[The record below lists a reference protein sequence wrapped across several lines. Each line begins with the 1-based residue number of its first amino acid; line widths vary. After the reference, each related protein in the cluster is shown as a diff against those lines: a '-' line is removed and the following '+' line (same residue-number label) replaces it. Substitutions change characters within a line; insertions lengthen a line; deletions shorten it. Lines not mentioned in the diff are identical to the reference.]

1 LHQWRDAIW
10 RVAAITWK
18 SGVLPYLPPDL
29 ELENEKHN
37 KLYSKGSIL
46 EPHLAEY
53 LEGKQIASK
62 SKVTEFVNSLNL
74 VIPGKIE
81 VSISSAM
88 VRLGWRSHQYYGY
101 PRVWVLDTPE
111 AIKLGRALV
120 RTLDHSVNTF

>member
-1 LHQWRDAIW
+1 LYQWRDAIW
-10 RVAAITWK
+10 RAAAITWK

-29 ELENEKHN
+29 ELENEKNN
-37 KLYSKGSIL
+37 KRYSKGSVL

-53 LEGKQIASK
+53 LEGKQIVSK

-74 VIPGKIE
+74 VVPGKIE
-81 VSISSAM
+81 VNISSAM
-88 VRLGWRSHQYYGY
+88 SCLGWTTHRYKNY

-111 AIKLGRALV
+111 AIKLGRARV